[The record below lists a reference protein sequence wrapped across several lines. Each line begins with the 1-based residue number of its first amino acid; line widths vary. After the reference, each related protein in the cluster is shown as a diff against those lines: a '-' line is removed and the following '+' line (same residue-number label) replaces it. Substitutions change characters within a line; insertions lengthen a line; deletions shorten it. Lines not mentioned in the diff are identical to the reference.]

1 MSLSAIYTCT
11 GSRVV
16 SGTPAGRQSKP
27 RLQPEPWVVE
37 TKRIEDSAGSI
48 EQELDAVFGPN
59 EEGSC
64 SGTTI
69 HSVCENAQ
77 DKNNEAQSDNYNIA
91 TQESVSEDQDE
102 STDLTKEKPLSPTT
116 RLHTKEDISL
126 PSFLLSEDQRE
137 ENEHDFISREAHR
150 LTQEILQESMCS
162 FSRHSSIDPVNTNST
177 ANSQSEAK
185 SIDPVN
191 TKSKA
196 NSHSEAKS
204 IDTVNTN
211 STANSQSEA
220 KSIDPVN
227 INPTASL
234 QPESMNMENK
244 SLQSSLENMSND
256 ECSSQDTNDHI
267 STENNRPVS
276 AVLSRKKNTFQFDS
290 RPQSARVYSQNR
302 TANSVVIDM
311 TNLQSVEDT

>member
-1 MSLSAIYTCT
+1 
-11 GSRVV
+11 
-16 SGTPAGRQSKP
+16 
-27 RLQPEPWVVE
+27 
-37 TKRIEDSAGSI
+37 
-48 EQELDAVFGPN
+48 
-59 EEGSC
+59 
-64 SGTTI
+64 
-69 HSVCENAQ
+69 
-77 DKNNEAQSDNYNIA
+77 
-91 TQESVSEDQDE
+91 
-102 STDLTKEKPLSPTT
+102 
-116 RLHTKEDISL
+116 
-126 PSFLLSEDQRE
+126 
-137 ENEHDFISREAHR
+137 
-150 LTQEILQESMCS
+150 MCS

-191 TKSKA
+191 T
-196 NSHSEAKS
+196 
-204 IDTVNTN
+204 N
-211 STANSQSEA
+211 STANSHSEA

-227 INPTASL
+227 INPTASS

-244 SLQSSLENMSND
+244 SLQSSLENNIMSND

>member
-64 SGTTI
+64 SGTII

-102 STDLTKEKPLSPTT
+102 STDLTKEKPLSPTS

-191 TKSKA
+191 T
-196 NSHSEAKS
+196 
-204 IDTVNTN
+204 N
-211 STANSQSEA
+211 STANSHSEA

-227 INPTASL
+227 INPTASS

-244 SLQSSLENMSND
+244 SLQSSLENNIMSND

-267 STENNRPVS
+267 STESNRPVS
-276 AVLSRKKNTFQFDS
+276 AVLSRKNNTFQFDS